1 VLRIVVLCVLTKVA
15 LAEPPPRELAKERTV
30 LLGGAVSVR
39 LPDGMI
45 AAEDSAALDWDG
57 ARFTVGITQRA
68 NVTEGELQRQLTMR
82 IARVERI
89 TMRPP
94 WTAYVVVPRAPRRS
108 EGRAEVLAVYA
119 RDPRGTLIV
128 LAFAIDDAGFDDAE
142 RWAALARR
150 SAATLITATPPPSP
164 PSPSTNATGTTA
176 RIGRG
181 KRYCDVED
189 NVPYVRTDS
198 DSSPDQM
205 VGGTLRGEHVYWF
218 LWADRRGVHAEA
230 ITRASESGRLHVVC
244 HAQDR
249 KQLDTIRAVAERQLS
264 SDGETP

>member
-1 VLRIVVLCVLTKVA
+1 VLRVLVLCALSTTVLA
-15 LAEPPPRELAKERTV
+15 APPRELAKERTA
-30 LLGGAVSVR
+30 LLGGQASLR

-45 AAEDSAALDWDG
+45 ASEDSAALDWDG
-57 ARFTVGITQRA
+57 ARFTVTIAQRT
-68 NVTEGELQRQLTMR
+68 NVTEGELQHQLTTR

-89 TMRPP
+89 AMRPP
-94 WTAYVVVPRAPRRS
+94 WTAYMVMPRVPRRS
-108 EGRAEVLAVYA
+108 DGRAEVLAIYA
-119 RDPRGTLIV
+119 RDPHGTLIV
-128 LAFAIDDAGFDDAE
+128 LAFAIDDAGFDEAE

-150 SAATLITATPPPSP
+150 SAATLTTATPTPSP
-164 PSPSTNATGTTA
+164 PPPNTTGGTTA
-176 RIGRG
+176 RIGSG

-189 NVPYVRTDS
+189 NAPYVRTDG

-249 KQLDTIRAVAERQLS
+249 KQLDAIRAVAERQLS
-264 SDGETP
+264 SDGGTP